1 MARHGPVRGGAKTWG
16 ESGGVVFREGG
27 EVCFRSAITRRR
39 PGAAGPTA
47 GPRRCGAAGRW
58 PGRPW
63 SDPRSGP
70 WPPGGGRVV
79 VRRHAQPRCRRP
91 RQEQGHEPVPR
102 APRASPLLRG
112 AAHAVLA
119 PRYLAVARPLMA
131 TRTPFHSDPPMRTR
145 HPCQGDGQRR
155 RVPHAPVPRRGV
167 RRGVLHLRVLLP
179 GAGLLR
185 G

>member
-1 MARHGPVRGGAKTWG
+1 MMVQRTMP
-16 ESGGVVFREGG
+16 SVF
-27 EVCFRSAITRRR
+27 STL
-39 PGAAGPTA
+39 
-47 GPRRCGAAGRW
+47 
-58 PGRPW
+58 
-63 SDPRSGP
+63 
-70 WPPGGGRVV
+70 
-79 VRRHAQPRCRRP
+79 
-91 RQEQGHEPVPR
+91 
-102 APRASPLLRG
+102 APSASPLLRG

-145 HPCQGDGQRR
+145 HPCQGDGQHR

-167 RRGVLHLRVLLP
+167 RRGVLHLPVLLP

>member
-1 MARHGPVRGGAKTWG
+1 MMVQRTMP
-16 ESGGVVFREGG
+16 SVF
-27 EVCFRSAITRRR
+27 STL
-39 PGAAGPTA
+39 
-47 GPRRCGAAGRW
+47 
-58 PGRPW
+58 
-63 SDPRSGP
+63 
-70 WPPGGGRVV
+70 
-79 VRRHAQPRCRRP
+79 
-91 RQEQGHEPVPR
+91 

-119 PRYLAVARPLMA
+119 PRSLAVARPLMA

-145 HPCQGDGQRR
+145 HPCQGDGQHR

-167 RRGVLHLRVLLP
+167 RRGVLHLPVLLP